1 MEQQTEQHV
10 VTVENRK
17 RITATQID
25 AVDAFSATQITLSY
39 AGGQIVVSG
48 SGLKITSFSKSSG
61 QFTAAG
67 TVNSVK
73 YAHKGAGF
81 KGLFK

>member
-1 MEQQTEQHV
+1 MEQQNEQHV

-25 AVDAFSATQITLSY
+25 AVDAFSATQIILSY
-39 AGGQIVVSG
+39 SGGRIVVAG
-48 SGLKITSFSKSSG
+48 SDLKITAFSKSSG
-61 QFTAAG
+61 QFTAVG

-73 YAHKGAGF
+73 YSKNGSGI